1 MRIIE
6 EHPIKDY
13 VELRDVHEYI
23 RKHSDYKII
32 AFSKETN
39 RVLLLSKVDGSN
51 SYNVGFINKDFAVSL
66 SSVIGDIEYIFNYY
80 KNAFNF
86 YIYPNKK
93 EALKKIAELL

>member
-13 VELRDVHEYI
+13 IELRDIHEYI

-39 RVLLLSKVDGSN
+39 RVLLLSKVVDKSN
-51 SYNVGFINKDFAVSL
+51 IIRITTIKDFAVSL